1 MVTTMRLS
9 EQPPRPRDLVA
20 WLALATFWATCW
32 ASCSPT
38 QADPMPLLAVAGDA
52 VGFTVDPRPHDDDV
66 AVVWVFVT
74 TDCPIANAYAP
85 EIQAIADDYADRHV
99 RMLVIHTDPGTT
111 NELAAAHARDHGY
124 LCPVVVDRN
133 HTLVHH
139 AGVTMTPEAAVFDS
153 DGSLRYRGRIDDR
166 FPDLGA
172 RRATASST
180 DLRAAI
186 DAVALGRE
194 VAVLRTEPVGCV
206 IEGLE
211 R

>member
-1 MVTTMRLS
+1 MAPKMQLS
-9 EQPPRPRDLVA
+9 EQLPRPRELVA
-20 WLALATFWATCW
+20 WLTLITFWGTGW

-38 QADPMPLLAVAGDA
+38 QADPTPMLAVAGDA
-52 VGFTVDPRPHDDDV
+52 AGSTVDPRPHGDDV

-85 EIQAIADDYADRHV
+85 EIQAIADEYTDRHV
-99 RMLVIHTDPGTT
+99 RMLVIHIDPGTT
-111 NELAAAHARDHGY
+111 DELAAAHARDHGY
-124 LCPVVVDRN
+124 LCPVVVDRD

-172 RRATASST
+172 RRAIASST

-186 DAVALGRE
+186 DAVARGRE
-194 VAVLRTEPVGCV
+194 VAVPRTEAIGCV